1 MSDPRDSKVYV
12 DPEANQFVVEEGG
25 DKREAT
31 PEEADEQT
39 KKWEEIQKEA
49 DKGLS

>member
-12 DPEANQFVVEEGG
+12 DPETNQFVVEEDG

-31 PEEADEQT
+31 PEEAGEQIE
-39 KKWEEIQKEA
+39 KWEEIQKEA
-49 DKGLS
+49 DKDLS